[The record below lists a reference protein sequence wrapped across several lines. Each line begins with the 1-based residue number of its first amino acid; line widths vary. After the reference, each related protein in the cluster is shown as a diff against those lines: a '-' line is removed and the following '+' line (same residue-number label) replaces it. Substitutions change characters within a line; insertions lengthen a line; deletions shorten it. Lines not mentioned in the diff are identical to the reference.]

1 MRILETV
8 HDFLPNHF
16 AGSEIYTYHLSR
28 ELRDLGHEVHLL
40 FTEKRPE
47 RTQFEICPG
56 EYEGLPYS
64 EVIYNNQYVD
74 IQDLY
79 DDPRMEAPIGKVLDS
94 FRPDLVHIQ
103 SLVFFG
109 LPLVRAAAA
118 RKIPMVMTAH
128 EYFLVCPKGLLL
140 NLDGDLCDPID
151 TAQCARC
158 LEPHP
163 MQREKYPDRDGAAD
177 LHLGDLRFFARAA
190 EVRKAAILAGV
201 AAIDRF
207 VSPSRF
213 LAERLV
219 REGLPV
225 AKVQVIAHGFP
236 KALVLQRNTRKPG
249 DPLRFGF
256 LGTLSEYKGVH
267 LAVEAFS
274 RLKPGEASFRIHGE
288 TAWFPE
294 YTGPLMKRAEQIEG
308 LDFLGRLATDR
319 TAEFLSG
326 LDVLVV
332 PSTWYENSPLTIRE
346 AFQQAVPVIGTD
358 LGGMAE
364 TLGEGGGLLFA
375 RGDADGLHACMR
387 RLLDEPD
394 LLRSLQASIP
404 PIRPIRENALEL
416 EALFQALI

>member
-16 AGSEIYTYHLSR
+16 AGSEIYTFHLSR
-28 ELRDLGHEVHLL
+28 ELRNLGHEVHLL

-47 RTQFEICPG
+47 REQFEVDSG

-64 EVIYNNQYVD
+64 EVIYNNQYAD

-79 DDPRMEAPIGKVLDS
+79 DDPRMDAPICEVLDA
-94 FRPDLVHIQ
+94 FLPDLVHIQ

-118 RKIPMVMTAH
+118 RRIPMVMTAH

-151 TAQCARC
+151 FGQCARC
-158 LEPHP
+158 LEPYP
-163 MQREKYPDRDGAAD
+163 MQREKYRDREGDAD
-177 LHLGDLRFFARAA
+177 RHLGGLRYFSRAA

-201 AAIDRF
+201 APIDRF

-213 LAERLV
+213 LAERMV
-219 REGLPV
+219 REGLPA
-225 AKVQVIAHGFP
+225 AKVKVVAHGFP
-236 KALVLQRNTRKPG
+236 RASVVQRPPRMLG

-274 RLKPGEASFRIHGE
+274 RLKPGEATFRIHGE
-288 TAWFPE
+288 TAWFPD
-294 YTGPLMKRAEQIEG
+294 YTRPLMERARQIEG
-308 LDFLGRLATDR
+308 LVFEGRLATDR
-319 TAEFLSG
+319 TAEFLAE

-346 AFQQAVPVIGTD
+346 AFGQGVPVIGTD

-364 TLGEGGGLLFA
+364 TLEEGGGLLFP

-394 LLRSLQASIP
+394 LLRSLRTSIP
-404 PIRPIRENALEL
+404 KVRPIRENALEL
-416 EALFQALI
+416 EALFQSLV